1 MQTGS
6 SSVYQWAFMRVLI
19 AFDKFKDSISA
30 QRACAIAADAV
41 AREHPGWSADLC
53 PLTDGGEGF
62 TEILTGAAGG
72 KVAEVAATGPR
83 GGTVRAPLG
92 IVSADRIP
100 SEARIRLGSAA
111 ARSGGSV
118 GVVEMASASGL
129 ALLGA
134 GQRDPL
140 RASSVGTGEMLSA
153 AAKAGVQAILLGVG
167 GSATHDLGLG
177 ALGAL
182 GLRFGGEGSTEL
194 ASLVPADWPSLR
206 RITGSVERLPPVLLA
221 CDVDNP
227 LLGPRGA
234 LSVYGPQKGLDP
246 SLAEGLEKETA
257 RVAGMLLGYFGKPA
271 SLLGHPGAGA
281 AGGIAFGL
289 MAGLGAT
296 LLPGF
301 ELVASW
307 IDLDRRL
314 READIVL
321 TGEGRFDDS
330 SLSGKGPGAVARRAL
345 SLGLQVHVF
354 AGAVAMRGKNPGI
367 LAHPVTPEGMAL
379 PEALEKAPG
388 LLFDAVRR
396 ALSAR

>member
-1 MQTGS
+1 
-6 SSVYQWAFMRVLI
+6 MRVLI

-41 AREHPGWSADLC
+41 AREHPGWSAELC

-62 TEILTGAAGG
+62 TEILTRAAGG
-72 KVAEVAATGPR
+72 EVVGAAATGPR
-83 GGTVRAPLG
+83 GGMVHASFG
-92 IVSADRIP
+92 VVSVDRIP
-100 SEARIRLGSAA
+100 SDARLRLGPAA
-111 ARSGGSV
+111 ARGGGRI

-129 ALLGA
+129 ALLGP
-134 GQRDPL
+134 GLRDPL
-140 RASSVGTGEMLSA
+140 RSSSVGTGELLSSA
-153 AAKAGVQAILLGVG
+153 ARAGAEAILLGVG

-182 GLRFGGEGSTEL
+182 GLRFEGEGGAGL
-194 ASLVPADWPSLR
+194 APLVPADWPSLR
-206 RITGSVERLPPVLLA
+206 RITGRIEGLPPVLLA

-246 SLAEGLEKETA
+246 GLADGLERETA
-257 RVAGMLLGYFGKPA
+257 RVAGMLLGHFGRPA
-271 SLLGHPGAGA
+271 SLLDQPGAGA

-307 IDLDRRL
+307 IGLDRRL
-314 READIVL
+314 RGADIVL

-345 SLGLQVHVF
+345 SIGLEVHVF
-354 AGAVAMRGKNPGI
+354 AGAVSLSGRTPGI
-367 LAHPVTPEGMAL
+367 AAHPVTPEGMAL

>member
-1 MQTGS
+1 
-6 SSVYQWAFMRVLI
+6 MRVLI

-41 AREHPGWSADLC
+41 AREHPGWSAELC

-62 TEILTGAAGG
+62 TEILTRAAGG
-72 KVAEVAATGPR
+72 EVVGAAATGPR
-83 GGTVRAPLG
+83 GGTVRASFG
-92 IVSADRIP
+92 VVSVDRIP
-100 SEARIRLGSAA
+100 SDARTRLGTAA
-111 ARSGGSV
+111 TRGGGTV

-129 ALLGA
+129 ALLGP
-134 GQRDPL
+134 GLRDPF
-140 RASSVGTGEMLSA
+140 RASSVGTGEVLHA
-153 AAKAGVQAILLGVG
+153 AAQAGVQAILLGVG

-182 GLRFGGEGSTEL
+182 GLGFEGEGGKEL
-194 ASLVPADWPSLR
+194 APLVPADWPSLR
-206 RITGSVERLPPVLLA
+206 RITGRIERLPPVLMA

-227 LLGPRGA
+227 LLGPGGA
-234 LSVYGPQKGLDP
+234 LSVYGTQKGLDP
-246 SLAEGLEKETA
+246 SLADGLERETA
-257 RVAGMLLGYFGKPA
+257 RMAGILLRHFGKPA
-271 SLLGHPGAGA
+271 SLLEQQGAGA

-314 READIVL
+314 KDADIVL

-345 SLGLQVHVF
+345 SIGLEVHVF
-354 AGAVAMRGKNPGI
+354 AGAVSLSGRTPGI
-367 LAHPVTPEGMAL
+367 AAHPVTPEGMAL